1 MLTRLTSSNIWNS
14 FSNFSFHFFF
24 TYYHLR
30 NRCFFICIQLCETI
44 FQRNKLI
51 KYPLPRIYINSR
63 ESNKYLSK
71 IALHLII
78 FSLCSQLVFFELQ
91 TFCSLWRWLP
101 TVHSKCYQINQH
113 RCLDY
118 SRDFAH
124 WIWLCLKFTGA
135 SVHAPK
141 VQNGVI

>member
-1 MLTRLTSSNIWNS
+1 MLTRLTSPSIWNS
-14 FSNFSFHFFF
+14 FSNFSFHFF

-30 NRCFFICIQLCETI
+30 NRCLSVCIQLCEAILRNEIT

-51 KYPLPRIYINSR
+51 KYLSSKDSR
-63 ESNKYLSK
+63 DSNKCLSK

-78 FSLCSQLVFFELQ
+78 ISSLCSQLVFFELQ

-141 VQNGVI
+141 V